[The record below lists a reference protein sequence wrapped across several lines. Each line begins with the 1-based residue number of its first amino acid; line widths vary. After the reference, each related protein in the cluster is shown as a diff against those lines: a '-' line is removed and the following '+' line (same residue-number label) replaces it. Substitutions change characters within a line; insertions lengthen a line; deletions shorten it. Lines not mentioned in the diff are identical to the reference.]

1 MLPVVVSLLALAQP
15 PTPAPANIPPVPP
28 TLIAPSVPPVPPVPL
43 GPPGPLLPP
52 GPPPINLS
60 HPAPPFIPPA
70 TPAVAVPIP
79 DPSWAAQLPC
89 PAPAAH
95 PFQRLPR
102 ICYLKACECD
112 GPGGAAPNPVY
123 WVKEFHEAAHVP
135 LPRFTIDGQAVCQ
148 DGLLIYEGMRVTV
161 YTSGVYDVLFTA
173 EVPDMPVTLRL
184 QLVLKT
190 SDDPTGWYRL
200 TLPPFRLEPKADAR
214 PGDPAANIFHVSH
227 RGFSSLLVRE
237 AQLGPYHQP
246 QTPQVRVGPGWT
258 VARVGTA
265 RFGTPV
271 AISDPTR

>member
-1 MLPVVVSLLALAQP
+1 MLPVVVSLLALGQM
-15 PTPAPANIPPVPP
+15 PAPDVPPVPP
-28 TLIAPSVPPVPPVPL
+28 TLIPPSAPSVPPVPPVPL
-43 GPPGPLLPP
+43 GPPVPLLPP

-60 HPAPPFIPPA
+60 HPAPPLIPPA
-70 TPAVAVPIP
+70 TPAVAAPPP

-112 GPGGAAPNPVY
+112 GSAGGAPNPVY

-161 YTSGVYDVLFTA
+161 YTTGVYDVSFTA
-173 EVPDMPVTLRL
+173 EVPNMPVTLRL
-184 QLVLKT
+184 QLVLKA
-190 SDDPTGWYRL
+190 SEDPTTWYRL
-200 TLPPFRLEPKADAR
+200 TLPPFRLEPKADAA
-214 PGDPAANIFHVSH
+214 PGDPSANIFHVSH
-227 RGFSSLLVRE
+227 RGYSSLLVRE
-237 AQLGPYHQP
+237 GHLGPCHHPRMAQA
-246 QTPQVRVGPGWT
+246 RVGPDWA

-271 AISDPTR
+271 AIADPTR